1 MKVLTDREV
10 LDFME
15 KHKDTPG
22 IVQGFLQEHQR
33 RGGKVPHKRDPLG
46 GFGDIFG
53 DIFGKGA
60 GR

>member
-33 RGGKVPHKRDPLG
+33 RGGKVPHKRTGLDG
-46 GFGDIFG
+46 IFAGFD
-53 DIFGKGA
+53 DIFGKK
-60 GR
+60 